1 MDNFSDFKF
10 YRVFGSTISNG
21 KHTNIFSNGS
31 RQPTHMP
38 LEAHQ
43 IIDSWFE
50 NKFGIKARSSTI
62 FVGTKRESVNKYAQY
77 SSCVVKRISF
87 PEDSK
92 FIYSLSIYDLF
103 DEIDDLQHMEGELT
117 KESIHQFLE
126 NAEYQITSQPDSIPS
141 DFLGEVMVYCHN
153 FLLEDV

>member
-1 MDNFSDFKF
+1 MIKYSNTNF
-10 YRVFGSTISNG
+10 YRAFRSPISNG
-21 KHTNIFSNGS
+21 EHQNIYIDGT

-50 NKFGIKARSSTI
+50 NRFSIKARSSTI
-62 FVGTKRESVNKYAQY
+62 FVGTKRESVSKYAQY

-87 PEDSK
+87 PKDSK
-92 FIYSLSIYDLF
+92 FIYSLSICDLF
-103 DEIDDLQHMEGELT
+103 DEIDDLQHIDGELT

-141 DFLGEVMVYCHN
+141 DFLGEIMVYCHN
-153 FLLEDV
+153 FLLQDV